1 MASLK
6 QFILCSNLF
15 CKLEKSCFK
24 EGKEAIFILQLAKK
38 MLKKQFFGAK
48 IHVFENTLLASI
60 ANIL

>member
-1 MASLK
+1 
-6 QFILCSNLF
+6 
-15 CKLEKSCFK
+15 LEKSCF
-24 EGKEAIFILQLAKK
+24 KEAIFILQLAKK